1 MKKNHDERVWAAYLA
16 LVISERTIA
25 FQASRQPKTFREI
38 YEEAREATL
47 AWEYETAELYESEAE
62 EQIDRDIEPP
72 DYVPMTTEKYREIR
86 EVNSAKARRAEEARE
101 LRERAKAELKAEP
114 ARPAYEMRERAKDE
128 LKKAKQAGKTLELW
142 RKEQR
147 DAQRLANAIA
157 REQNGLPPRRI
168 EPTP

>member
-1 MKKNHDERVWAAYLA
+1 MKKNHNERVWAAYLA

-25 FQASRQPKTFREI
+25 FQANRQAKTFREI

-72 DYVPMTTEKYREIR
+72 DYTPMTTEKYREIQ
-86 EVNSAKARRAEEARE
+86 EVNSAKARRAEQARE
-101 LRERAKAELKAEP
+101 L
-114 ARPAYEMRERAKDE
+114 RERAKDE
-128 LKKAKQAGKTLELW
+128 LKKAKQADKAIELW
-142 RKEQR
+142 RKEER
-147 DAQRLANAIA
+147 DAQRLATAIT